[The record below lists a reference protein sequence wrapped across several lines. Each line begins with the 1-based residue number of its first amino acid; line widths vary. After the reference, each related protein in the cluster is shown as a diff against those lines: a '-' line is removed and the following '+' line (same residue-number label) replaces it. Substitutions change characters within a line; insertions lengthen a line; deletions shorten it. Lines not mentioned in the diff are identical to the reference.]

1 MNLWP
6 GTSPAGRI
14 GSVSARAA
22 AAAVLLS
29 AAIVCGATAQ
39 SAGASSPVPA
49 TADPCPSP
57 GASPLVA
64 SPGSSVGGTAL
75 PSVPAVSPDPCLPVA
90 PTAQWGPMA
99 MVHDTLHEG
108 LDQGFG
114 PGTLAIGDA
123 CVTFSGEGWET
134 TLVFRD
140 WQAEWASESRTIL
153 FQQPPDQELTLATGD
168 QLILGGYAPWDE
180 ESSDGP
186 PAPPWLVLPGPGC
199 PAGLW
204 LVHSASPA

>member
-1 MNLWP
+1 
-6 GTSPAGRI
+6 
-14 GSVSARAA
+14 
-22 AAAVLLS
+22 
-29 AAIVCGATAQ
+29 
-39 SAGASSPVPA
+39 
-49 TADPCPSP
+49 
-57 GASPLVA
+57 
-64 SPGSSVGGTAL
+64 
-75 PSVPAVSPDPCLPVA
+75 
-90 PTAQWGPMA
+90 MA

-114 PGTLAIGDA
+114 PGALAIGDA

-140 WQAEWASESRTIL
+140 WQAGWDSESRTIL

-168 QLILGGYAPWDE
+168 QLTLGGYAPWDE

-186 PAPPWLVLPGPGC
+186 PAPPWLVLPGPDC
-199 PAGLW
+199 PADLW